1 MKIIDFDPDEI
12 ISRTRKENH
21 ALAVGKFE
29 KVQGFDLLIRS
40 WVDIKREL
48 IIIGDGPE
56 CKTLKELIKSLNLD
70 NKINLKNFMSRE
82 NVLQEL
88 AKAKV
93 FILSSIDDSGTQT
106 ALEALALNTPV
117 LSTNVGCM
125 DSIFPD
131 ELLVKPNNQA
141 MLKEFLDRYVDDID
155 FINQKSI
162 FKYVLEEFYS

>member
-12 ISRTRKENH
+12 ISSTRKENH

-29 KVQGFDLLIRS
+29 KVQGFDLLIKS

-56 CKTLKELIKSLNLD
+56 YKTLKELIKSLNLD
-70 NKINLKNFMSRE
+70 NKINLKNLMPRE

-93 FILSSIDDSGTQT
+93 FIFSSIDDNGTQT

-117 LSTNVGCM
+117 LSTSVGCM
-125 DSIFPD
+125 GSIFPD

>member
-12 ISRTRKENH
+12 ISKARKENH

-29 KVQGFDLLIRS
+29 KAQGFDLLIRS

-70 NKINLKNFMSRE
+70 NKINLKNFMPRE

-106 ALEALALNTPV
+106 ALEALTLNTPV

>member
-40 WVDIKREL
+40 WVNIKREL

-56 CKTLKELIKSLNLD
+56 YKTLKELIKSLNLD
-70 NKINLKNFMSRE
+70 NKINLKNLMPRE
-82 NVLQEL
+82 NFLQEL

-93 FILSSIDDSGTQT
+93 FILSSIDDSGTQN
-106 ALEALALNTPV
+106 ALEALVLKTPV
-117 LSTNVGCM
+117 LSTNVG
-125 DSIFPD
+125 
-131 ELLVKPNNQA
+131 
-141 MLKEFLDRYVDDID
+141 
-155 FINQKSI
+155 
-162 FKYVLEEFYS
+162 

>member
-40 WVDIKREL
+40 WVNIKREL

-56 CKTLKELIKSLNLD
+56 YKTLKELIKSLNLD
-70 NKINLKNFMSRE
+70 NKINLKNLMPRE
-82 NVLQEL
+82 NFLQEL

-93 FILSSIDDSGTQT
+93 YILSSIDDSGTQN
-106 ALEALALNTPV
+106 ALEALVLKTPV

-141 MLKEFLDRYVDDID
+141 MLKEFLERYVDNID

-162 FKYVLEEFYS
+162 FEYVLEEFYS

>member
-12 ISRTRKENH
+12 ISSTRKENH

-29 KVQGFDLLIRS
+29 KVQGFDLLIKS

-56 CKTLKELIKSLNLD
+56 YKTLKELIKSLNLD
-70 NKINLKNFMSRE
+70 NKINLKNLMPRE

-93 FILSSIDDSGTQT
+93 FIFSSIDDNGTQT

-125 DSIFPD
+125 GSIFPD

>member
-12 ISRTRKENH
+12 ISSTRKENH

-56 CKTLKELIKSLNLD
+56 YKTLKELIKSLNLD
-70 NKINLKNFMSRE
+70 NKINLKNLMPRE
-82 NVLQEL
+82 NILQEL

-106 ALEALALNTPV
+106 ALEALALYTPV
-117 LSTNVGCM
+117 LCTNVGCM

-162 FKYVLEEFYS
+162 FKYVLEEFYG

>member
-12 ISRTRKENH
+12 ISSTRKENH

-29 KVQGFDLLIRS
+29 KVQGFDLLIKS

-56 CKTLKELIKSLNLD
+56 YKTLKELIKSLNLD
-70 NKINLKNFMSRE
+70 NKINLKNLMPRE

-93 FILSSIDDSGTQT
+93 FIFSSIDDNGTQT

-125 DSIFPD
+125 GSIFPD

-141 MLKEFLDRYVDDID
+141 MLKEFLDRYVDHID

-162 FKYVLEEFYS
+162 FEYVLEEFYS